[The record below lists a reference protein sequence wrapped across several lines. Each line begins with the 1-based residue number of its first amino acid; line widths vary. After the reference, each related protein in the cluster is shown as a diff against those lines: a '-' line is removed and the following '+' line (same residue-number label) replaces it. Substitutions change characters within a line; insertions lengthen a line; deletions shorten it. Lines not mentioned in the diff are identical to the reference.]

1 MAAPAATQAPATR
14 RAVSLPLHRLPFV
27 GERLDGKQGFWVIPG
42 LPDGTDL
49 RLQGRTYAAWML
61 LYAEL
66 NGSKAAQDLL
76 DRIEREMPSR
86 YPTLDKAFLAELHRR
101 L

>member
-1 MAAPAATQAPATR
+1 MSAATLAQAVT
-14 RAVSLPLHRLPFV
+14 LPLNRLPFV
-27 GERLDGKQGFWVIPG
+27 GERLDGKQGYWVIPG

-49 RLQGRTYAAWML
+49 RLQGRTYAAWLL
-61 LYAEL
+61 LYAEV
-66 NGSKAAQDLL
+66 NGNQAAQDLL

-86 YPTLDKAFLAELHRR
+86 YPALDRVFLAEVHRR